1 MSSPEV
7 PLGEAL
13 RELPQDIS
21 ALIRAELERF
31 KGELRENARNAAI
44 VGAWAG
50 AGALIGLGAF
60 GAFTAFFILV
70 LDLIFRA
77 WLSALIVTVFW
88 GIVAAGLLTAA
99 RSQMQHLKVGDFSK
113 TTRSVKEDIEWIKSG
128 SKARE

>member
-1 MSSPEV
+1 MSSPEI

-13 RELPQDIS
+13 RDLPQDIS
-21 ALIRAELERF
+21 TLIRAELQRF
-31 KGELRENARNAAI
+31 LGELRENARNAAI
-44 VGAWAG
+44 VGAWVG

-70 LDLIFRA
+70 LDLIFQA

-88 GIVAAGLLTAA
+88 GIVAAGLLMAA
-99 RSQMQHLKVGDFSK
+99 RTQMQHLKIGDFSK

-128 SKARE
+128 AKARE